1 MKQLIRF
8 LIISLIGCV
17 AFSGLGCSRF
27 INKMTNMTVVYSS
40 DILGELDNCGC
51 SEGQFGGLPRKAAAL
66 DVIRKSVTHALHL
79 DAGNLFFQKAP
90 QNDIERSQMVLKS
103 EYIVKS
109 YNTMGCDAFNIGPA
123 DLLLGLDV
131 LQQLQHQAL
140 FPFVSSNIFYRVT
153 GEPVFKQYSI
163 CRFDGLKVA
172 ILGVCP
178 PDAPHEESIGIADP
192 AAAVREALKTI
203 ENQSDVTILLSTCG
217 METDKKLA
225 VLFPA
230 LRIVVSG
237 NTGTDSSTEN
247 FFTLSTVV
255 SVKKQG
261 KHLGKLDVIVKQN
274 FFTSTAS
281 LTFNNSLIPLND
293 ELKGDTQ
300 IAAMVAD
307 YTARVNGMNKQAL
320 FKKKRETAGQA
331 IHADYTYT
339 GAEACATCHPA
350 QHDNWLQSAHA
361 GAYKTLADKGR
372 NFDTECLSCHT
383 TGYGETG
390 GYDVSQ
396 ADASPLLG
404 VQCESCHGPGSNHKE
419 KGTILRTVGP
429 DVCVS
434 CHAEKHS
441 PRFDY
446 KEYVPVITCPTSHG

>member
-1 MKQLIRF
+1 MKQLIRVI
-8 LIISLIGCV
+8 IISLLGCITV
-17 AFSGLGCSRF
+17 SGPGCSRF
-27 INKMTNMTVVYSS
+27 INKMTDMTIVYSS

-51 SEGQFGGLPRKAAAL
+51 SEGQFGGLPRKATAL
-66 DVIRKSVTHALHL
+66 DVIRQAAPHAVHL

-90 QNDIERSQMVLKS
+90 QNDIERSQMLMKS
-103 EYIVKS
+103 EYIVKC
-109 YNTMGCDAFNIGPA
+109 YNTMGCEALNIGQT
-123 DLLLGLDV
+123 DLLLGLDA
-131 LQQLQHQAL
+131 LQQLQNQAL
-140 FPFVSSNIFYRVT
+140 FPFVSSNIFHRAT
-153 GEPVFKQYSI
+153 GKPVFKQSI
-163 CRFDGLKVA
+163 IHQVDGLKVA

-178 PDAPHEESIGIADP
+178 PDTPHAESIVIADP
-192 AAAVREALKTI
+192 ADAVREALKTI
-203 ENQSDVTILLSTCG
+203 ESKSDMTILLSTCG

-225 VLFPA
+225 ALFPA
-230 LRIVVSG
+230 LRIIVSG
-237 NTGTDSSTEN
+237 NTGTESPTG
-247 FFTLSTVV
+247 TMPALSAVV

-261 KHLGKLDVIVKQN
+261 QHLGRLDVAVKQSP
-274 FFTSTAS
+274 FAS
-281 LTFNNSLIPLND
+281 AAGLTFNNSLIPLND
-293 ELKGDTQ
+293 ALTGDTR

-320 FKKKRETAGQA
+320 FKIKRETAGQV
-331 IHADYTYT
+331 IPADYTYT
-339 GAEACATCHPA
+339 GSEACATCHPA

-396 ADASPLLG
+396 ADTSPLLG

-446 KEYVPVITCPTSHG
+446 KEYVPIIACPSGH

>member
-1 MKQLIRF
+1 
-8 LIISLIGCV
+8 
-17 AFSGLGCSRF
+17 
-27 INKMTNMTVVYSS
+27 MTVVYSS

-66 DVIRKSVTHALHL
+66 DVIRQAAPHAVHL

-90 QNDIERSQMVLKS
+90 QNDIERSQMLMKS
-103 EYIVKS
+103 EYIVKG
-109 YNTMGCDAFNIGPA
+109 YNAMGCEALNIGQT
-123 DLLLGLDV
+123 DLLLGLDA
-131 LQQLQHQAL
+131 LQQLQNQAL
-140 FPFVSSNIFYRVT
+140 FPFVSSNIFYRAT
-153 GEPVFKQYSI
+153 GKPVFKQYSI
-163 CRFDGLKVA
+163 CQVDGFKVA

-178 PDAPHEESIGIADP
+178 PDAPHADSLVIADP
-192 AAAVREALKTI
+192 ADAVREALKTI
-203 ENQSDVTILLSTCG
+203 EGQSDMVIILSTCG

-225 VLFPA
+225 AQFPA
-230 LRIVVSG
+230 IRIIVSG
-237 NTGTDSSTEN
+237 NTGTESPTG
-247 FFTLSTVV
+247 TMPAPIAVV

-261 KHLGKLDVIVKQN
+261 QHLGRLDVAVKQSP
-274 FFTSTAS
+274 FASAAS

-293 ELKGDTQ
+293 KLPGDSR
-300 IAAMVAD
+300 IAALVKD
-307 YTARVNGMNKQAL
+307 YTSRVNGMNKQAL
-320 FKKKRETAGQA
+320 FKKKRETAGQV

-339 GAEACATCHPA
+339 GSDACATCHPA
-350 QHDNWLQSAHA
+350 QYDKWLQSAHA
-361 GAYKTLADKGR
+361 GAYKTLADKGS

-429 DVCVS
+429 EVCVS

-446 KEYVPVITCPTSHG
+446 KEYVPLITCPSGH